1 MAKKQK
7 KKLPEIEVDLGAD
20 QLEGIEDIEDIDL
33 DDLDF
38 QDDAVEKEATVGV
51 AVESIADMI
60 KDVDKQPVHAKLLIY
75 GEQGTGKTTFAGTAE
90 GPILF
95 VDCNERGTA
104 SIRGQ
109 GHKVI
114 NISDAD
120 QFESLY
126 WYLASGEHPFKTV
139 VIDTVSNMMDIA
151 MQKVLDLD
159 EWEGLPIRK
168 HWGQLTQ
175 WGKTWF
181 INYRNLP
188 MHVIFLAQLRRI
200 DEEDA
205 GIDDDYTRV
214 PMLSPAVRA
223 ALGAAVDCIGY
234 TYIKSVVGKDKK
246 GNERLAWSY
255 RLRIGPS
262 NTVLTKMRTAK
273 GVKYKVALRNP
284 EFKDIVAILKKG
296 E

>member
-1 MAKKQK
+1 MQK
-7 KKLPEIEVDLGAD
+7 KMEV
-20 QLEGIEDIEDIDL
+20 
-33 DDLDF
+33 
-38 QDDAVEKEATVGV
+38 
-51 AVESIADMI
+51 
-60 KDVDKQPVHAKLLIY
+60 
-75 GEQGTGKTTFAGTAE
+75 
-90 GPILF
+90 
-95 VDCNERGTA
+95 
-104 SIRGQ
+104 
-109 GHKVI
+109 
-114 NISDAD
+114 
-120 QFESLY
+120 
-126 WYLASGEHPFKTV
+126 
-139 VIDTVSNMMDIA
+139 
-151 MQKVLDLD
+151 D

-188 MHVIFLAQLRRI
+188 MHVIFLAQLRESMKKMQRLMMTTLVYPCYHLLL
-200 DEEDA
+200 E
-205 GIDDDYTRV
+205 
-214 PMLSPAVRA
+214 A

-262 NTVLTKMRTAK
+262 NTILTKMRTAK
-273 GVKYKVALRNP
+273 GVKYKATLRNP